1 MLPVLKQRLLRA
13 LWTGLLLGAGFA
25 AGVGVENAVK

>member
-1 MLPVLKQRLLRA
+1 MLPVLKGRLLRA

-25 AGVGVENAVK
+25 AGVGVEHAVK